1 MFLVDQPQVLTDQ
14 VSQAAANLITSITSP
29 EWSIV
34 FFFGRLSLLLCVVK
48 HKHMKKLVFIIL
60 FLPLLGFAAVPP
72 LTGASITGTVLDS
85 LSGKPVDYATVSV
98 LDQASGK
105 VVSGSMVEAGGKF
118 KVEKLS
124 AGTYVLKV
132 GFIGYGNKVI
142 ANLKVTDG
150 AELKIGKVLLRPDT
164 KTLNEVKV
172 TGQKALIEEKI
183 DRTVYNAENDQT
195 ARGGDATDVMKRV
208 PMVSVDLDGNVSVRG
223 SQNIKVLINGRPSA
237 MMSAS
242 ISDALKQI
250 PSDLIKTVEVITSP
264 SAKYDAEGSGGI
276 INIVL
281 KQNTLEGLS
290 LNVNSGVGTRG
301 SDLSLNGGYKVGK
314 FNFSLGGFGRTRY
327 NTPGEFTNNQTI
339 TSLTSSDVSQ
349 IAQSASTKST
359 SLMGRY
365 NFGADYDINKRS
377 SLSLGLVIGANN
389 RPSKQDNFL
398 TQNYLND
405 VLTSS
410 MLQRTDITNSS
421 NQLDATLTYTLMGK
435 QPDREF
441 SLMTEYSQ
449 NNRDNSFENIFLDQG
464 TGGILNGLQN
474 INDSQNKEVTLEA
487 DYQTP
492 TFKNTLLEFGVK
504 DIMRTVNS
512 DYTYYA
518 ASDASL
524 NYLPVS
530 SGSLSNAFN
539 YKQNVAA
546 GYMSYTV
553 SLPKNYTIKAGA
565 RYEYT
570 SINADFQTGSSVNIS
585 DYGVLVPSV
594 NVAKKFENGNMVKLG
609 YNRRIQRPSLEFL
622 NPNIQASNPL
632 NITIGNPGLQPEFSN
647 NYELA
652 FSTHIKN
659 NNLNLSAFIRN
670 TNDAI
675 QTIRSASGD
684 TVRTTFQNL
693 GKQNAYGMSANVNLP
708 LTKKLNINGGIDYY
722 YLSLDNMDPDPIYH
736 AANSGFVANYRLFG
750 SYDISDQYAVQAFAF
765 HRSKQIQLQGYQ
777 GGFGVYSLSF
787 NRYFDK
793 KKGSIGIGADNFLT
807 SGYRIP
813 TVVTSGNIVQNG
825 VNVSYIRSF
834 ELKFSYKIGG
844 LSNKPKKQKKT
855 INNDDLKQESGG
867 NSN

>member
-1 MFLVDQPQVLTDQ
+1 MK
-14 VSQAAANLITSITSP
+14 N
-29 EWSIV
+29 
-34 FFFGRLSLLLCVVK
+34 LLL
-48 HKHMKKLVFIIL
+48 IIL
-60 FLPLLGFAAVPP
+60 FLPFFGLAAIPP
-72 LTGASITGTVLDS
+72 LPGTSITGTVMDS

-105 VVSGSMVEAGGKF
+105 VVSGSLVDATGKF
-118 KVEKLS
+118 KVDKLA

-132 GFIGYGNKVI
+132 GFIGYVTKVI
-142 ANLKVTDG
+142 SSLKLEDG
-150 AELKIGKVLLRPDT
+150 AELKVGRVLLSPDS

-172 TGQKALIEEKI
+172 IGRKALIEEKI

-290 LNVNSGVGTRG
+290 LNVNSAAGTRG

-314 FNFSLGGFGRTRY
+314 FSFSLGGFGRTRY
-327 NTPGEFTNNQTI
+327 NTPGEFTNVQTI
-339 TSLTSSDVSQ
+339 SRLTSSDISL
-349 IAQSASTKST
+349 INQSATTKTT

-365 NFGADYDINKRS
+365 NIGADYDISKRS
-377 SLSLGLVIGANN
+377 SLSLGVVIGANN
-389 RPSKQDNFL
+389 RPTKQDNFL
-398 TQNYLND
+398 TETYLNN
-405 VLTSS
+405 VLTGS
-410 MLQRTDITNSS
+410 MLQRSDITNSS
-421 NQLDATLTYTLMGK
+421 NQLDATLIYTLMGK
-435 QPDREF
+435 QPEREF
-441 SLMTEYSQ
+441 SLMTGYSQ
-449 NNRDNSFENIFLDQG
+449 NNRDNSFENIFLDQSN
-464 TGGILNGLQN
+464 GGILNGQQN
-474 INDSQNKEVTLEA
+474 INNSQNRELTFEV

-492 TFKNTLLEFGVK
+492 TFKNTLLEFGAK

-512 DYTYYA
+512 DYAYYA
-518 ASDASL
+518 AADASL
-524 NYLPVS
+524 NYLPIV
-530 SGSLSNAFN
+530 SGSLSNTFN

-546 GYMSYTV
+546 GYLSYTV

-570 SINADFQTGSSVNIS
+570 SITADFQTGSSVNIP
-585 DYGVLVPSV
+585 DYGVFVPSL
-594 NVAKKFENGNMVKLG
+594 NVAKKFDNGNMVKLG

-622 NPNIQASNPL
+622 NPNIQASNAL
-632 NITIGNPGLQPEFSN
+632 NITVGNPNLQPEFSN
-647 NYELA
+647 NFELA
-652 FSTHIKN
+652 YSTHIKN
-659 NNLNLSAFIRN
+659 NNLNLSAFMRN

-675 QTIRSASGD
+675 QTIRSSSGD

-693 GKQNAYGMSANVNLP
+693 GKQNAYGMSASVNLP
-708 LTKKLNINGGIDYY
+708 LTRKLNINGGFDYY
-722 YLSLDNMDPDPIYH
+722 YLSLNNMDPDPIYH
-736 AANSGFVANYRLFG
+736 ASNSGWVANYRLFG
-750 SYDISDQYAVQAFAF
+750 SYDLSELYSIQAFAF

-777 GGFGVYSLSF
+777 GGFGIYSLSF

-793 KKGSIGIGADNFLT
+793 KKGTIGIGADNFLT
-807 SGYRIP
+807 NGYRIP
-813 TVVTSGNIVQNG
+813 TVVNSGNIAQNA

-834 ELKFSYKIGG
+834 ELNFSYKFGG
-844 LSNKPKKQKKT
+844 LNNKPKKPKKAIT
-855 INNDDLKQESGG
+855 NDDLKQETSGA
-867 NSN
+867 NN